1 MKNRKVN
8 HRIVCITIMEKTSP
22 THSAVTTILAGS
34 CVGNIFKNIFPWNSS
49 EHFNFSLK
57 ISGTR
62 GKEIFSCI

>member
-1 MKNRKVN
+1 
-8 HRIVCITIMEKTSP
+8 MEKTSP
-22 THSAVTTILAGS
+22 RHSVVTTILAGS